1 LKLTIQWKVL
11 DPVGYIELVI
21 IVEYEYL
28 FTNEVQTLKLMN
40 LRISRPIS
48 ELGKHMLKSDLKSTI
63 NLVEE

>member
-1 LKLTIQWKVL
+1 
-11 DPVGYIELVI
+11 LVI